1 MVFISLLLIF
11 IVADVF
17 VYFSKDQKMTRIINS
32 LKVIFPFCCLL
43 FASNE
48 QYSLLGL
55 DIVVNVENFIFLG
68 VLNYIISFVVDRDRI
83 IDNIFHSNLLW
94 LSFIVHHEIFWL
106 SCFSLSCFIY
116 AKRLSI
122 KPYVKL
128 VSSSVVIS
136 VYVLYLFLLDIELY
150 QTSLKDNYSVW
161 LEIVLVLTAYLL
173 ATMESDQK
181 RSVAKITLQA
191 TLLSI
196 FYYSSDLLSTNS
208 TLLFSLA
215 LLVLTAMEYFSGR
228 ESVNRLSIFSFFTA
242 MIFLSLS
249 LPSYAV
255 GSFLLLHTLSLVL
268 ENDLKIIG
276 VIRSHIKMNNP
287 KILEDILSYLVAL
300 CPLPFII
307 VILEE
312 LISKDKVVGT
322 ILFIFSLMI
331 GGFAY
336 CEKTITKF
344 NDGAEVT
351 DEEGPDYVMA
361 FTSTAISVF
370 MFIVFLE
377 LKDVFQ
383 SHSIIH
389 TVFSPVIEKTQIDDI
404 GWSGLVRGLALI
416 TFLWLAS
423 YFFPSKALERYR
435 SESWKHKSKIGEWGV
450 SNLDKKIENF
460 VVWFVTGTSLLITGS
475 FKLLLGGFKQTI
487 KPVSNSFHFVNS
499 DFVSLLHKYTLEI
512 FIVIFAIATSLF
524 INQLGVM

>member
-1 MVFISLLLIF
+1 
-11 IVADVF
+11 
-17 VYFSKDQKMTRIINS
+17 
-32 LKVIFPFCCLL
+32 
-43 FASNE
+43 
-48 QYSLLGL
+48 
-55 DIVVNVENFIFLG
+55 
-68 VLNYIISFVVDRDRI
+68 
-83 IDNIFHSNLLW
+83 
-94 LSFIVHHEIFWL
+94 
-106 SCFSLSCFIY
+106 
-116 AKRLSI
+116 
-122 KPYVKL
+122 
-128 VSSSVVIS
+128 
-136 VYVLYLFLLDIELY
+136 
-150 QTSLKDNYSVW
+150 
-161 LEIVLVLTAYLL
+161 
-173 ATMESDQK
+173 
-181 RSVAKITLQA
+181 
-191 TLLSI
+191 
-196 FYYSSDLLSTNS
+196 
-208 TLLFSLA
+208 
-215 LLVLTAMEYFSGR
+215 
-228 ESVNRLSIFSFFTA
+228 
-242 MIFLSLS
+242 
-249 LPSYAV
+249 
-255 GSFLLLHTLSLVL
+255 
-268 ENDLKIIG
+268 
-276 VIRSHIKMNNP
+276 
-287 KILEDILSYLVAL
+287 
-300 CPLPFII
+300 
-307 VILEE
+307 
-312 LISKDKVVGT
+312 
-322 ILFIFSLMI
+322 MI